1 MTGGTLAKKYAKAL
15 FFLGK
20 KSGASQLEQHG
31 AALSGLAKM
40 VAISP
45 VLERM
50 FKSPVITVAEKHA
63 LVDTLLGKMDADLTV
78 KNFCH
83 LLADKGRL
91 AALPAI
97 AGCYGE
103 LLDAEKGILRGTV
116 ITAVKLD
123 AEKQKKLK
131 AGLAKKVKDKKLELE
146 FYVDKSILGGLML
159 KVGDRVLDAS
169 LRAQLTIL
177 RDTIKRGE

>member
-1 MTGGTLAKKYAKAL
+1 LTGGTLAKKYARAL
-15 FFLGK
+15 FSLGK
-20 KSGASQLEQHG
+20 KSGAPQLEQYG
-31 AALSGLAKM
+31 AALAGLAEM
-40 VAISP
+40 MALSP
-45 VLERM
+45 ALARM

-63 LVDTLLGKMDADLTV
+63 LADQLLDKTGADRTV

-103 LLDAEKGILRGTV
+103 LLDAEKGILRGMV

-131 AGLAKKVKDKKLELE
+131 AGLEKRAGKKKLELE
-146 FYVDKSILGGLML
+146 FNVDKSILGGLML

>member
-15 FFLGK
+15 FSLGK
-20 KSGASQLEQHG
+20 KSGALQLDQYG
-31 AALSGLAKM
+31 AALAGLARM
-40 VAISP
+40 LTLSP
-45 VLERM
+45 ALERM
-50 FKSPVITVAEKHA
+50 FKSPVITAAEKHA
-63 LVDTLLGKMDADLTV
+63 LVDRLLDAAGADVAV

-103 LLDAEKGILRGTV
+103 LLDAEKGVLRGTV
-116 ITAVKLD
+116 ITAVKLN

-131 AGLAKKVKDKKLELE
+131 ADLAKKTKHKHLELV
-146 FYVDKSILGGLML
+146 FTVDASILGGLML

>member
-15 FFLGK
+15 FSLGK
-20 KSGASQLEQHG
+20 KSDGRQLEQYG
-31 AALSGLAKM
+31 ADLSGLAAM
-40 VAISP
+40 VTISP
-45 VLERM
+45 ALERM
-50 FKSPVITVAEKHA
+50 FKSPVITLAEKRA
-63 LVDTLLGKMDADLTV
+63 LVNQLLDKAGADVTV

-103 LLDAEKGILRGTV
+103 LLDAEKGVLRGTV

-131 AGLAKKVKDKKLELE
+131 TDLTKKTKSKKLELV
-146 FYVDKSILGGLML
+146 FDVDESILGGLML

>member
-1 MTGGTLAKKYAKAL
+1 LTGGTLAKKYARAL
-15 FFLGK
+15 FSLGK
-20 KSGASQLEQHG
+20 KSGAPQLEQYG
-31 AALSGLAKM
+31 AALAGLAGM
-40 VAISP
+40 AAASP
-45 VLERM
+45 ALERM

-63 LVDTLLGKMDADLTV
+63 LVDQLLDKAGTDVTV

-123 AEKQKKLK
+123 AAKQKKLK
-131 AGLAKKVKDKKLELE
+131 AGLEKKAGNKKLALE
-146 FYVDKSILGGLML
+146 FNVDKSILGGLML

>member
-1 MTGGTLAKKYAKAL
+1 MTSGTLARKYAKAL
-15 FFLGK
+15 FSLGK
-20 KSGASQLEQHG
+20 NSGAPQLEQYG
-31 AALSGLAKM
+31 ASLAGLAKM
-40 VAISP
+40 VALSP
-45 VLERM
+45 ALERM
-50 FKSPVITVAEKHA
+50 FKSPVISVAEKHA
-63 LVDTLLGKMDADLTV
+63 LADQLLDKTGADVTV

-97 AGCYGE
+97 AACYGE

-123 AEKQKKLK
+123 AEKQKNLK
-131 AGLAKKVKDKKLELE
+131 SGLGKKTGSKKLELE
-146 FYVDKSILGGLML
+146 FKVDESILGGLML
-159 KVGDRVLDAS
+159 KMGDRVLDAS

>member
-1 MTGGTLAKKYAKAL
+1 M
-15 FFLGK
+15 
-20 KSGASQLEQHG
+20 
-31 AALSGLAKM
+31 M
-40 VAISP
+40 AISP
-45 VLERM
+45 ALERM

-63 LVDTLLGKMDADLTV
+63 LADQLLDKAGADLTV

-103 LLDAEKGILRGTV
+103 LLDAERGILRGTV

-131 AGLAKKVKDKKLELE
+131 ADLGKKAGKKKLELE
-146 FYVDKSILGGLML
+146 FNVDKSILGGLML

>member
-1 MTGGTLAKKYAKAL
+1 MTGGTLARKYARAL
-15 FFLGK
+15 FSLGK
-20 KSGASQLEQHG
+20 KSGAPQLEQYG
-31 AALSGLAKM
+31 AALAGLAGM
-40 VAISP
+40 LAISP
-45 VLERM
+45 ALERM

-63 LVDTLLGKMDADLTV
+63 LADQLLDKAGADLTV
-78 KNFCH
+78 KNFCR

-103 LLDAEKGILRGTV
+103 LLDAEKGVLRGTV

-123 AEKQKKLK
+123 AERQKKLK
-131 AGLAKKVKDKKLELE
+131 AGLEKKAGNKTLALE
-146 FYVDKSILGGLML
+146 FHVDKAILGGLML

>member
-1 MTGGTLAKKYAKAL
+1 
-15 FFLGK
+15 
-20 KSGASQLEQHG
+20 
-31 AALSGLAKM
+31 M
-40 VAISP
+40 VAVSP
-45 VLERM
+45 ALERM
-50 FKSPVITVAEKHA
+50 FKSPVISIAEKRA
-63 LVDTLLGKMDADLTV
+63 LVDHLLAQTSADVTV

-91 AALPAI
+91 AFLPAI

-103 LLDAEKGILRGTV
+103 LLDAENGVLRGTV
-116 ITAVKLD
+116 ITAVSLN
-123 AEKQKKLK
+123 AEKQKKFK
-131 AGLAKKVKDKKLELE
+131 ADLTKKTKSKKLELV
-146 FYVDKSILGGLML
+146 FDVDKSILGGLML

>member
-1 MTGGTLAKKYAKAL
+1 MTGGTLAKRYAKAL
-15 FFLGK
+15 FSLGE
-20 KSGASQLEQHG
+20 KSGAPLLEQYG
-31 AALSGLAKM
+31 ADLAGLAEM
-40 VAISP
+40 VVISP
-45 VLERM
+45 ALGRM
-50 FKSPVITVAEKHA
+50 FKSPVVTAAEKRA
-63 LVDTLLGKMDADLTV
+63 LVDQLLDKAGADPGV
-78 KNFCH
+78 KNFCR

-97 AGCYGE
+97 AACYGE
-103 LLDAEKGILRGTV
+103 LLDAAKGVLRGTV
-116 ITAVKLD
+116 VTAVSLN

-131 AGLAKKVKDKKLELE
+131 ADLAKKTKSKKLELV
-146 FYVDKSILGGLML
+146 FTVDESILGGLML

>member
-1 MTGGTLAKKYAKAL
+1 LTSGTLAKKYAKAL
-15 FFLGK
+15 FSLGK
-20 KSGASQLEQHG
+20 QSGPSLLEQYG
-31 AALSGLAKM
+31 AALAGLADM
-40 VAISP
+40 AAGSP

-50 FKSPVITVAEKHA
+50 FKSPVITAAEKHA
-63 LVDTLLGKMDADLTV
+63 LVDQLLDKAGADSTV
-78 KNFCH
+78 KNFCR

-97 AGCYGE
+97 AACYGE

-116 ITAVKLD
+116 ITAVRLN

-131 AGLAKKVKDKKLELE
+131 ADLAKKTKKQQLELV
-146 FYVDKSILGGLML
+146 FSVDETILGGLML

-169 LRAQLTIL
+169 LRAQLAIL
-177 RDTIKRGE
+177 RDTIKRGG

>member
-1 MTGGTLAKKYAKAL
+1 MTSGTLAKKYAKAL
-15 FFLGK
+15 FSLGK
-20 KSGASQLEQHG
+20 KSGAPQLEQYG
-31 AALSGLAKM
+31 AALSGLAGM
-40 VAISP
+40 VSISP
-45 VLERM
+45 ALERM
-50 FKSPVITVAEKHA
+50 FKSPVVTVAEKRA
-63 LVDTLLGKMDADLTV
+63 LVDQLLDKAGADETV

-103 LLDAEKGILRGTV
+103 LLDDERGILRGTV

-131 AGLAKKVKDKKLELE
+131 AGLEKKAKNKQLELV
-146 FYVDKSILGGLML
+146 FNVDKAILGGLML

>member
-1 MTGGTLAKKYAKAL
+1 LTSGTLAKKYAKAL
-15 FFLGK
+15 FSLGK
-20 KSGASQLEQHG
+20 KSGAPQLEQYG
-31 AALSGLAKM
+31 AALAGLADM

-45 VLERM
+45 ALERM
-50 FKSPVITVAEKHA
+50 FRSPVITVAEKRA
-63 LVDTLLGKMDADLTV
+63 LVDQLLKKTGGDATV

-83 LLADKGRL
+83 FLADKGRL
-91 AALPAI
+91 SALPAI

-103 LLDAEKGILRGTV
+103 LLDDEKGILRGTV
-116 ITAVKLD
+116 ITAVGLN
-123 AEKQKKLK
+123 AEKQKKLM
-131 AGLAKKVKDKKLELE
+131 ADLTKKTKKKKLELV
-146 FYVDKSILGGLML
+146 FTVDESILGGLML

>member
-1 MTGGTLAKKYAKAL
+1 MTGGTLARKYAKAL
-15 FFLGK
+15 FSLGK
-20 KSGASQLEQHG
+20 KSGVPRLEQYG
-31 AALSGLAKM
+31 AALSGLADM

-45 VLERM
+45 ALERM
-50 FKSPVITVAEKHA
+50 FKSPVITIAEKHA
-63 LVDTLLGKMDADLTV
+63 LVDQLLDKAGADATV

-97 AGCYGE
+97 AGCYGD
-103 LLDAEKGILRGTV
+103 LLDAENGVLRGTV
-116 ITAVKLD
+116 LTAVTLD
-123 AEKQKKLK
+123 AEKQKTLK
-131 AGLAKKVKDKKLELE
+131 TGLEKKAKNKKLELE
-146 FYVDKSILGGLML
+146 FKVDKSILGGLML

>member
-1 MTGGTLAKKYAKAL
+1 MTGGTLARKYAKAL
-15 FFLGK
+15 FTLGK
-20 KSGASQLEQHG
+20 KAGAGKLEKYG
-31 AALSGLAKM
+31 DALSDLSGMMAASAPLA
-40 VAISP
+40 
-45 VLERM
+45 RM
-50 FKSPVITVAEKHA
+50 FKSPVVTVAEKHA
-63 LVDTLLGKMDADLTV
+63 LVGTLLDKAEADPTV
-78 KNFCH
+78 KNFCC

-91 AALPAI
+91 AELPAI

-103 LLDAEKGILRGTV
+103 LLDIEKGVVRGTV
-116 ITAVKLD
+116 ITAVKLN

-131 AGLAKKVKDKKLELE
+131 SGLEKKAKAKKLELE
-146 FYVDKSILGGLML
+146 FQVDKSILGGLML

>member
-1 MTGGTLAKKYAKAL
+1 LTGGTLAKKYAKAL
-15 FFLGK
+15 FSLGK
-20 KSGASQLEQHG
+20 KSGARQLEQYG
-31 AALSGLAKM
+31 AALSGLVNM
-40 VAISP
+40 VALSP
-45 VLERM
+45 ALERM
-50 FKSPVITVAEKHA
+50 FKSPVISVAEKHA
-63 LVDTLLGKMDADLTV
+63 LVDQLLDKTGADATV
-78 KNFCH
+78 KSFCR

-103 LLDAEKGILRGTV
+103 LLDAERGILRGVV

-131 AGLAKKVKDKKLELE
+131 AGLAKKAKSQKLELE
-146 FYVDKSILGGLML
+146 FNVDRAILGGLML

>member
-1 MTGGTLAKKYAKAL
+1 M
-15 FFLGK
+15 
-20 KSGASQLEQHG
+20 
-31 AALSGLAKM
+31 M
-40 VAISP
+40 AISP
-45 VLERM
+45 ALERM

-63 LVDTLLGKMDADLTV
+63 LADQLLDKAGADLTV
-78 KNFCH
+78 KNFCR

-131 AGLAKKVKDKKLELE
+131 AGLEKKAGKKKLELE
-146 FYVDKSILGGLML
+146 FNVDKSILGGLML

>member
-1 MTGGTLAKKYAKAL
+1 LTGGTLAKKYAKAL
-15 FFLGK
+15 FSLGK
-20 KSGASQLEQHG
+20 KSGAPQLEQYG
-31 AALSGLAKM
+31 AALSELARM

-45 VLERM
+45 ALERM
-50 FKSPVITVAEKHA
+50 FKSPVVSIAEKHA
-63 LVDTLLGKMDADLTV
+63 LVHQLLDTTGADVAV
-78 KNFCH
+78 KNFCR

-97 AGCYGE
+97 AGSYGE

-116 ITAVKLD
+116 ITAVMLE

-131 AGLAKKVKDKKLELE
+131 ADLAKKIKNKKLELV
-146 FYVDKSILGGLML
+146 FNVDKSILGGIML

>member
-15 FFLGK
+15 FSLGK
-20 KSGASQLEQHG
+20 KSSGRQLEQYG
-31 AALSGLAKM
+31 ADLSGLAAM

-45 VLERM
+45 ALERM
-50 FKSPVITVAEKHA
+50 FKSPVISLAEKRA
-63 LVDTLLGKMDADLTV
+63 LVDQLLDKAGADVTV

-91 AALPAI
+91 AVLPAI
-97 AGCYGE
+97 ADCYGE
-103 LLDAEKGILRGTV
+103 LLDAEKGVLRGTV
-116 ITAVKLD
+116 ITAVKLN

-131 AGLAKKVKDKKLELE
+131 ADLAKKTKNKQLELV
-146 FYVDKSILGGLML
+146 FDVDASILGGLML

>member
-1 MTGGTLAKKYAKAL
+1 M
-15 FFLGK
+15 GK
-20 KSGASQLEQHG
+20 KSGASQLEQYG
-31 AALSGLAKM
+31 AALAGLANM
-40 VAISP
+40 AAVSP
-45 VLERM
+45 SLERM

-63 LVDTLLGKMDADLTV
+63 LVDKLLDKAGADVTV

-123 AEKQKKLK
+123 AAKQKKLTAGLEKK
-131 AGLAKKVKDKKLELE
+131 AGNKNLELK
-146 FYVDKSILGGLML
+146 FNVDKAILGGLML

-177 RDTIKRGE
+177 RDIIKRGE

>member
-1 MTGGTLAKKYAKAL
+1 LTGGTLAKKYAKAL
-15 FFLGK
+15 FSLGK
-20 KSGASQLEQHG
+20 KSGAPQLEQYG
-31 AALSGLAKM
+31 AALSGLAEM
-40 VAISP
+40 VTLSP
-45 VLERM
+45 ALERM
-50 FKSPVITVAEKHA
+50 FKSPVITAAEKRA
-63 LVDTLLGKMDADLTV
+63 LVDQLLNKTGADITV

-97 AGCYGE
+97 AGLYGE

-131 AGLAKKVKDKKLELE
+131 AGLAKKAKNQQLELE
-146 FYVDKSILGGLML
+146 FNVDEAILGGLML

-169 LRAQLTIL
+169 LRAQLNIL

>member
-1 MTGGTLAKKYAKAL
+1 VP
-15 FFLGK
+15 
-20 KSGASQLEQHG
+20 QLEQYG
-31 AALSGLAKM
+31 AALSGLAGM

-45 VLERM
+45 ALERM
-50 FKSPVITVAEKHA
+50 FKSPVITVAEKRA
-63 LVDTLLGKMDADLTV
+63 LVDQLLDKTGADATV

-116 ITAVKLD
+116 ITAVKLN
-123 AEKQKKLK
+123 AEKQKNLKTGLEKK
-131 AGLAKKVKDKKLELE
+131 AGSKKLELE
-146 FYVDKSILGGLML
+146 FNVDKSILGGLML

>member
-1 MTGGTLAKKYAKAL
+1 LTGGTLAKKYAKAL
-15 FFLGK
+15 FSLGK
-20 KSGASQLEQHG
+20 KAGAPQLEQYG
-31 AALSGLAKM
+31 AALSGLASM
-40 VAISP
+40 VALSP
-45 VLERM
+45 ALERM
-50 FKSPVITVAEKHA
+50 FKSPVISVAEKHA
-63 LVDTLLGKMDADLTV
+63 LVDGLLDKAGADVTV
-78 KNFCH
+78 KDFCR

-97 AGCYGE
+97 ASCYGE
-103 LLDAEKGILRGTV
+103 LLDTEKGILRGTV
-116 ITAVKLD
+116 ITAVKLE

-131 AGLAKKVKDKKLELE
+131 TDLAKKTKSKKLELV
-146 FYVDKSILGGLML
+146 FNVDKSILGGIMF

>member
-15 FFLGK
+15 FSLGK
-20 KSGASQLEQHG
+20 KSGAPQLEQYG
-31 AALSGLAKM
+31 ADLSGLAGM

-45 VLERM
+45 ALERM
-50 FKSPVITVAEKHA
+50 FKSPVISLAEKHA
-63 LVDTLLGKMDADLTV
+63 LVDQLLDKAGADATV

-103 LLDAEKGILRGTV
+103 LLDDEKGILRGTV

-131 AGLAKKVKDKKLELE
+131 ADLTKKIKHKKLELVFNE
-146 FYVDKSILGGLML
+146 DKAILGGLML

>member
-1 MTGGTLAKKYAKAL
+1 LTSGTLARKYAKAL
-15 FFLGK
+15 FSLGK
-20 KSGASQLEQHG
+20 KSGAPQLEKYG
-31 AALSGLAKM
+31 DALAGLAEM
-40 VAISP
+40 VAVSP
-45 VLERM
+45 ALERM
-50 FKSPVITVAEKHA
+50 FKSPVVAVAEKRA
-63 LVDTLLGKMDADLTV
+63 LVEQLLDKTGGDPTV
-78 KNFCH
+78 KNFCR

-103 LLDAEKGILRGTV
+103 LLDAEKGVLRGTV
-116 ITAVKLD
+116 ITAVRLN
-123 AEKQKKLK
+123 AEKQKKLRDD
-131 AGLAKKVKDKKLELE
+131 LAKKTKSKKLELV
-146 FYVDKSILGGLML
+146 FTVDESILGGLML

>member
-1 MTGGTLAKKYAKAL
+1 LTGGTLARKYAKAL
-15 FFLGK
+15 FSLGK
-20 KSGASQLEQHG
+20 KSGASQLEQYG
-31 AALSGLAKM
+31 AALAGLADM
-40 VAISP
+40 MAISP
-45 VLERM
+45 ALERM

-63 LVDTLLGKMDADLTV
+63 LADQLLDKAGADPTV
-78 KNFCH
+78 KNFCR

-131 AGLAKKVKDKKLELE
+131 AGLEKKAGKKKLELE
-146 FYVDKSILGGLML
+146 FNVDKSILGGLML